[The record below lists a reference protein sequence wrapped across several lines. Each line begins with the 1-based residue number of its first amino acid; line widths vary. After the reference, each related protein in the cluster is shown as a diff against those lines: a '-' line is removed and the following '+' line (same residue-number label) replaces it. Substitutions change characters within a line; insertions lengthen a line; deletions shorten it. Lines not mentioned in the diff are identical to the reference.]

1 MENLLTFSQSDD
13 PIQIDCELSLRKA
26 YPNPR
31 ERAHFEEQLKTFL
44 SSDKDNS
51 IVYKMV
57 GDRLRYRTEHLIPGK
72 KDRRV
77 PLLLI
82 FGNPASHSITSGMF
96 FSPKNDG
103 KENRFW
109 EHLLEKA
116 GIQGLTIER
125 GLSTSER
132 NEERLHRLMTGN
144 YDSDFRVGLCV
155 YFSMPSSAGGPWS
168 GVAGIRRLLGKRAF
182 DQVAKE
188 ESQRVLKEAAAF
200 LHPNGFGVA
209 FQKDAW
215 NGLSSSGNYR
225 LELAK
230 AGELKSTFEGLPE
243 VPLFG
248 VPPTRLIGHSRDILR
263 KILKMQPEKEAIGE
277 PLVAEATSNVDRDA
291 H

>member
-13 PIQIDCELSLRKA
+13 PIQIDCELNLKKIYPTSRGREDFERSLDK
-26 YPNPR
+26 
-31 ERAHFEEQLKTFL
+31 FL
-44 SSDKDNS
+44 SSDSDNRL
-51 IVYKMV
+51 VYELD
-57 GDRLRYRTEHLIPGK
+57 GDRLRYRTEHLIPGR
-72 KDRRV
+72 KDSRV

-82 FGNPASHSITSGMF
+82 LGNPATRSITSGMF
-96 FSPKNDG
+96 FSPKEDG
-103 KENRFW
+103 TENGFW
-109 EHLLEKA
+109 EHLLKKA
-116 GIQGLTIER
+116 GIEGLALDK
-125 GLSTSER
+125 GLSTLER
-132 NEERLHRLMTGN
+132 NKERKKRLMN
-144 YDSDFRVGLCV
+144 VDYDSDFRVGLCV

-188 ESQRVLKEAAAF
+188 ESQRVLKKAVAF

-263 KILKMQPEKEAIGE
+263 DVLERRTAQGG
-277 PLVAEATSNVDRDA
+277 NR
-291 H
+291 

>member
-1 MENLLTFSQSDD
+1 MENLLTFSRSDD
-13 PIQIDCELSLRKA
+13 PAHLDCELNLEKA
-26 YPNPR
+26 YPTSHER
-31 ERAHFEEQLKTFL
+31 ECFEERLDDFL
-44 SSDKDNS
+44 GADLDNC
-51 IVYKMV
+51 IVYELS
-57 GDRLRYRTEHLIPGK
+57 GDRLRYKTEHLVPGR
-72 KDRRV
+72 KDGRV

-82 FGNPASHSITSGMF
+82 LGNPATRSITSGMF
-96 FSPKNDG
+96 FSPKEDG

-109 EHLLEKA
+109 EHLLDKA
-116 GIQGLTIER
+116 GIQGLALDK
-125 GLSTSER
+125 GLSTLER
-132 NEERLHRLMTGN
+132 NKERKKRLMN
-144 YDSDFRVGLCV
+144 VDYDSDFRVGLCV

-188 ESQRVLKEAAAF
+188 ESQRVLKEAASF
-200 LHPNGFGVA
+200 LHHNGFGVA

-230 AGELKSTFEGLPE
+230 AGKLKSTFEGLPE

-263 KILKMQPEKEAIGE
+263 KILKMAARKGG
-277 PLVAEATSNVDRDA
+277 NR
-291 H
+291 